1 MAAYSELTLEQYATF
16 TTTVN
21 VQDIQ
26 GDALNLTNYTAASQ
40 LRKSYYSSNSVSF
53 NVFVSN
59 AGTGE
64 LTMVLDSANTA
75 NLTPGRYVYD
85 LTITSPAPNSIKTR
99 VVEGIVN
106 VLPGVTR

>member
-16 TTTVN
+16 NTTVN

-26 GDALNLTNYTAASQ
+26 GDALNLTNYTTAAQ
-40 LRKSYYSSNSVSF
+40 LRKSYYSSNAVSF

-59 AGTGE
+59 ISTGE
-64 LTMVLDSANTA
+64 ITMIMDSANTA
-75 NLTPGRYVYD
+75 NLSPGRYVYD
-85 LTITSPAPNSIKTR
+85 LTITSPTNVKTR

>member
-16 TTTVN
+16 STTVN
-21 VQDIQ
+21 VQDVQ
-26 GDALNLTNYTAASQ
+26 GDALDLTNYTTAAQ
-40 LRKSYYSSNSVSF
+40 MRKSYYSSNSVSF

-59 AGTGE
+59 ISTGE
-64 LTMVLDSANTA
+64 ITMVMSSANTA
-75 NLTPGRYVYD
+75 NITPGRYVYD
-85 LTITSPAPNSIKTR
+85 LTITSPSNVKTR

>member
-26 GDALNLTNYTAASQ
+26 GDALNLSSYDAAAQ
-40 LRKSYYSSNSVSF
+40 LRKSYYSSNAVDF

-59 AGTGE
+59 ISTGE
-64 LTMVLDSANTA
+64 ITMIMDSANTA

-85 LTITSPAPNSIKTR
+85 LTITSPSNVTTR

>member
-1 MAAYSELTLEQYATF
+1 VAAYSELTLEQYATF
-16 TTTVN
+16 STTVN

-26 GDALNLTNYTAASQ
+26 GDALNLTNYSTAAQ
-40 LRKSYYSSNSVSF
+40 LRKSYYSSNAVSF

-59 AGTGE
+59 ISTGE
-64 LTMVLDSANTA
+64 ITMVMDSANTA
-75 NLTPGRYVYD
+75 NISPGRYVYD
-85 LTITSPAPNSIKTR
+85 LTITSPTNVKTR

>member
-1 MAAYSELTLEQYATF
+1 MAVYSELTLEQYATF
-16 TTTVN
+16 NTTVN

-26 GDALNLTNYTAASQ
+26 GDALNLTNYTTAAQ

-59 AGTGE
+59 ISTGE
-64 LTMVLDSANTA
+64 ITMIMDSANTA
-75 NLTPGRYVYD
+75 NLSPGRYVYD
-85 LTITSPAPNSIKTR
+85 LTITSPTNVKSR

>member
-16 TTTVN
+16 STTVN

-26 GDALNLTNYTAASQ
+26 GDALNLTNYNTAAQ
-40 LRKSYYSSNSVSF
+40 IRKSYYSSNAVSF

-59 AGTGE
+59 ISTGE
-64 LTMVLDSANTA
+64 ITMVMDSANTA
-75 NLTPGRYVYD
+75 SLSPGRYVYD
-85 LTITSPAPNSIKTR
+85 LTITSPSNVTTR

>member
-1 MAAYSELTLEQYATF
+1 VAAYSELTLEQYATF

-26 GDALNLTNYTAASQ
+26 GDALNLSNYTTAAQ
-40 LRKSYYSSNSVSF
+40 LRKSYYSSTAVSF

-59 AGTGE
+59 ISTGE
-64 LTMVLDSANTA
+64 ITMIMNSANTA
-75 NLTPGRYVYD
+75 NLAPGRYVYD
-85 LTITSPAPNSIKTR
+85 LTITSPTNVKTR

>member
-16 TTTVN
+16 STTVN

-26 GDALNLTNYTAASQ
+26 GDALNLANYSTAAQ
-40 LRKSYYSSNSVSF
+40 LRKSCYSSNAVSF

-59 AGTGE
+59 ISTGE
-64 LTMVLDSANTA
+64 ITMIMDSANTA
-75 NLTPGRYVYD
+75 NISPGRYVYD
-85 LTITSPAPNSIKTR
+85 LTITSPSNVTTR

>member
-16 TTTVN
+16 STTVN

-26 GDALNLTNYTAASQ
+26 GDALNLANYSTAAQ
-40 LRKSYYSSNSVSF
+40 LRKSYYSSNAVSF

-59 AGTGE
+59 ISTGE
-64 LTMVLDSANTA
+64 ITMIMDSANTA
-75 NLTPGRYVYD
+75 NISPGRYVYD
-85 LTITSPAPNSIKTR
+85 LTITSPSNVTTR

>member
-26 GDALNLTNYTAASQ
+26 GDALNLSNYNTAAQ
-40 LRKSYYSSNSVSF
+40 IRKSYYSSNAVSF

-59 AGTGE
+59 ISTGE
-64 LTMVLDSANTA
+64 ITMVMDSANTA
-75 NLTPGRYVYD
+75 SLAPGRYVYD
-85 LTITSPAPNSIKTR
+85 LTITSPNNVTTR